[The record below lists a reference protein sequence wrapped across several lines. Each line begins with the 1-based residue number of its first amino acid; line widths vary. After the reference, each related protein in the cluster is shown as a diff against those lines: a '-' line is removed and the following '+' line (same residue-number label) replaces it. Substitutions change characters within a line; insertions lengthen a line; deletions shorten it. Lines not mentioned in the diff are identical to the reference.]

1 MTTHSEGGRKPPA
14 VPKQGFFA
22 SFADYWRPG
31 VREMLFLGFA
41 AGLPFPMVLT
51 TLSARLRLA
60 GIDRTTIGLFS
71 LVGLAYSLKF
81 VWSPVVDRYRL
92 PVLGALGQRR
102 GWMLFAQVGV
112 ILGLMALALADPA
125 TNAERVAL
133 FATATA
139 FFSAT
144 QDINIDAYRIE
155 ASDVSLQGSASAA
168 YQVGYQVALIASGA
182 GALVTASHGG
192 WTAAYFLIAALML
205 VGIVATLRIREPAVS
220 IARAKPAPELIE
232 AATGRLRPMAVL
244 AAVFA
249 TALGWVGLRTLL
261 AAKDSTLAL
270 DATAAALVS
279 FELALFAVL
288 QLRTLRR
295 ARERLVASVVLPL
308 LDIVDRFGWRLVV
321 PMLLLIV
328 TYRLNYMT
336 MGVAANT
343 FYLDMGYTLDQVAA
357 VSKVYGVALT
367 LLGAVYAGWLVK
379 RLGFMRSLLLGL
391 VLLSA
396 ANLLY
401 GHIATL
407 PKNPSPGIAWL
418 ATAISLDNVA
428 NGIAGTAFIAYM
440 SSLTSKQYTATQY
453 ALFGTLWSL
462 PAKSLASQWG
472 RIVDAWGYP
481 PFFVYTALIGIPA
494 ALLVLWLIRGEGR
507 SAAALREGKVSD

>member
-1 MTTHSEGGRKPPA
+1 MTAQSEAGTSRKP
-14 VPKQGFFA
+14 GFLA
-22 SFADYWRPG
+22 SLADYWRPG

-81 VWSPVVDRYRL
+81 VWSPIVDRYRL
-92 PVLGALGQRR
+92 PIAGALGQRR
-102 GWMLFAQVGV
+102 GWMLFAQ
-112 ILGLMALALADPA
+112 LGIIAGLVALAFSDPA
-125 TNAERVAL
+125 SNAERVAL
-133 FATATA
+133 LAVATA

-144 QDINIDAYRIE
+144 QDITIDAYRIE
-155 ASDVSLQGSASAA
+155 ASDASRQGNASAA
-168 YQVGYQVALIASGA
+168 YQIGYQVALICSGA

-192 WTAAYFLIAALML
+192 WPAAYFLIAALML
-205 VGIVATLRIREPAVS
+205 VGIIATMRIREPVAATER
-220 IARAKPAPELIE
+220 ARPDPSLIE
-232 AATGRLRPMAVL
+232 ATASRMRPTVLL
-244 AAVFA
+244 AALAV
-249 TALGWVGLRTLL
+249 TVVIWLGLRTLL
-261 AAKDSTLAL
+261 VAKDALAL
-270 DATAAALVS
+270 DATAAALVL
-279 FELALFAVL
+279 FELALLAVL
-288 QLRTLRR
+288 HWPVLRVV
-295 ARERLVASVVLPL
+295 RERLIGSVVLPV
-308 LDIVDRFGWRLVV
+308 LDIVDRFGWKLVV

-357 VSKVYGVALT
+357 VSKLYGVVLT
-367 LLGAVYAGWLVK
+367 LFGAVYAGWLV
-379 RLGFMRSLLLGL
+379 RSLGFMRSMLLGL
-391 VLLSA
+391 VMLSA

-401 GHIATL
+401 GHVATL
-407 PKNPSPGIAWL
+407 PKDPNPGIAWL
-418 ATAISLDNVA
+418 AAAISLDNVA

-481 PFFVYTALIGIPA
+481 SFFVYTAAVGLPA
-494 ALLVLWLIRGEGR
+494 LLLVLWLMR
-507 SAAALREGKVSD
+507 RETRA

>member
-1 MTTHSEGGRKPPA
+1 MTTHSEAAVRKP
-14 VPKQGFFA
+14 GFFA

-92 PVLGALGQRR
+92 PGFGALGQRR
-102 GWMLFAQVGV
+102 GWMLFAQLGV
-112 ILGLMALALADPA
+112 IVGLIALALADPGSD
-125 TNAERVAL
+125 AERVAL
-133 FATATA
+133 LATLTA
-139 FFSAT
+139 FCSAT
-144 QDINIDAYRIE
+144 QDITIDAYRIE
-155 ASDVSLQGSASAA
+155 ASDLSLQGSASAA
-168 YQVGYQVALIASGA
+168 YQMGYQIALICSGA

-192 WTAAYFLIAALML
+192 WTAAYFLIAVLML
-205 VGIVATLRIREPAVS
+205 VGIIATLRIREPVAAVD
-220 IARAKPAPELIE
+220 RFRPDPALIE
-232 AATGRLRPMAVL
+232 AATARLRPTAVL
-244 AAVFA
+244 AALAA
-249 TALGWVGLRTLL
+249 TLLAWWGLRTLVPT
-261 AAKDSTLAL
+261 KDSTLAL
-270 DATAAALVS
+270 DATAAALAC
-279 FELALFAVL
+279 FELALYAVL
-288 QLRTLRR
+288 HLRALRGL
-295 ARERLVASVVLPL
+295 RERLVASVVLPL

-357 VSKVYGVALT
+357 VSKVYGVLLT
-367 LLGAVYAGWLVK
+367 LFGAVYAGWLVK

-391 VLLSA
+391 VMLSA

-401 GHIATL
+401 GHLATL
-407 PKNPSPGIAWL
+407 PKDPSPGIAWL
-418 ATAISLDNVA
+418 AAAISLDNVA

-440 SSLTSKQYTATQY
+440 SSLTSRQYTATQY

-481 PFFVYTALIGIPA
+481 PFFVYTALIGLPA
-494 ALLVLWLIRGEGR
+494 LILVLWLMR
-507 SAAALREGKVSD
+507 RERAPRPAPAGT

>member
-1 MTTHSEGGRKPPA
+1 MHSDAGRKP
-14 VPKQGFFA
+14 GFFA
-22 SFADYWRPG
+22 SFVDYWRPG

-81 VWSPVVDRYRL
+81 VWSPIVDRYRL
-92 PVLGALGQRR
+92 PGVGVLGQRR

-112 ILGLMALALADPA
+112 IAGLVALAFADPA
-125 TNAERVAL
+125 SDAERVAL
-133 FATATA
+133 LATATA

-144 QDINIDAYRIE
+144 QDISIDAYRIE
-155 ASDVSLQGSASAA
+155 ASEASLQGNASAA
-168 YQVGYQVALIASGA
+168 YQVGYQIALICSGA

-192 WTAAYFLIAALML
+192 WAAAYFLIAALML
-205 VGIVATLRIREPAVS
+205 VGIIATLRIREPVTA
-220 IARAKPAPELIE
+220 IERGRPDPALV
-232 AATGRLRPMAVL
+232 AATGARIRPVMLLAALLVTVL
-244 AAVFA
+244 A
-249 TALGWVGLRTLL
+249 WWGLRMALP
-261 AAKDSTLAL
+261 AKDSTLAL
-270 DATAAALVS
+270 DATAAALAF
-279 FELALFAVL
+279 FELALLAVL
-288 QLRTLRR
+288 WLPALRG
-295 ARERLVASVVLPL
+295 ARERLIASVALPL

-367 LLGAVYAGWLVK
+367 LFGAVYAGWLVR
-379 RLGFMRSLLLGL
+379 RLGFMPSMLLGL

-401 GHIATL
+401 GHLATL
-407 PKNPSPGIAWL
+407 TTGPNPGIAWL
-418 ATAISLDNVA
+418 AAAISLDNVA

-481 PFFVYTALIGIPA
+481 PFFVYTAVMGVPALI
-494 ALLVLWLIRGEGR
+494 LVLWLMRRER
-507 SAAALREGKVSD
+507 AAARSPAGDQ